1 MASGRGLVLV
11 LGARMTASSAL
22 VDRVRNVRGVFGFS
36 KTFRFMFGLFMILFA
51 FVLPPFFAYV
61 IYLSHAPLSSWNADT
76 WTVAALIPASA
87 VVGYA
92 IFWVTRIRWEFT
104 DAEIVALK
112 PGGVA
117 WRLAYSEITAAEIQK
132 PAWWLHILWLQSA
145 RGKFTIMLS
154 DPQLVRSIDA
164 PAT

>member
-1 MASGRGLVLV
+1 
-11 LGARMTASSAL
+11 MTTNSAL
-22 VDRVRNVRGVFGFS
+22 TDRVRNVRGMFGFS
-36 KTFRFMFGLFMILFA
+36 KTFRFIFGSFMILFA

-61 IYLSHAPLSSWNADT
+61 IYSSHVPLGSWDADT
-76 WTVAALIPASA
+76 WAVAALIPASA
-87 VVGYA
+87 VIGYV
-92 IFWVTRIRWEFT
+92 IFWVTKIRWEFT

-117 WRLAYSEITAAEIQK
+117 WRLAYSEITAVEIRK

-145 RGKFTIMLS
+145 KGKYTIVLS
-154 DPQLVRSIDA
+154 DAQLVRSVDA